1 MNLGLDMC
9 HLIVDMSLAAMC
21 EASSGDIRAV
31 SLDAR
36 RLNGN
41 VKTSRAS
48 SSTIRDFPDPE
59 PWIIE
64 AIFA

>member
-1 MNLGLDMC
+1 MR
-9 HLIVDMSLAAMC
+9 HLIVDMSLAANARS
-21 EASSGDIRAV
+21 ASSDIRAV

-36 RLNGN
+36 RLNSN
-41 VKTSRAS
+41 VKTSQVS